1 MSLSKYYKNS
11 TSFQPEDLVKRE
23 VQPPPGWQSLRTK
36 EGHPFQAQP
45 PPAVADPK
53 DPALNP
59 PTIPQVSP
67 ADSTGPADTS
77 TKPTQATVQK
87 DNQPKAAPLP
97 PPKQEI
103 DLTNYLELAVAEK
116 KIEQAYQRGIKD
128 EKDKIEQDFQAATR
142 ALLSTCQQLDTIRET
157 IISNSSEELQQF
169 ALAIAERILRISVR
183 EQDSTI
189 IATIEEALQRAV
201 KSDEFTVYIHPEDY
215 ATVAENS
222 TEIVAGLTGLNKVV
236 IKKDKS
242 IERGGAKIES
252 DNCTIDATI
261 ASQFEVIREEIKK
274 NL

>member
-1 MSLSKYYKNS
+1 MSLSKYYENS

-23 VQPPPGWQSLRTK
+23 VQTPSGWQSQQL
-36 EGHPFQAQP
+36 PV
-45 PPAVADPK
+45 VADSK
-53 DPALNP
+53 DLAARHP
-59 PTIPQVSP
+59 PIIPQVIP
-67 ADSTGPADTS
+67 AESTGPADISS
-77 TKPTQATVQK
+77 TPAQTTVQQ
-87 DNQPKAAPLP
+87 DNQPEVAPQLP
-97 PPKQEI
+97 PRQEL
-103 DLTNYLELAVAEK
+103 DVTNYLERAVAEE
-116 KIEQAYQRGIKD
+116 KIDQAYQRGIKA
-128 EKDKIEQDFQAATR
+128 EKDKIDQDFQAATR

-201 KSDEFTVYIHPEDY
+201 KSDEFTLYIHPDDY
-215 ATVAENS
+215 ATVAGNS
-222 TEIVAGLTGLNKVV
+222 TEIVAGLTGLSKIV

-242 IERGGAKIES
+242 VERGGAKIES

>member
-1 MSLSKYYKNS
+1 MSLSKYYKDS

-23 VQPPPGWQSLRTK
+23 VHPPPGWQSLQSK
-36 EGHPFQAQP
+36 AGLPFQSQQLSV
-45 PPAVADPK
+45 VADPK
-53 DPALNP
+53 DLARNPRIDTTVPADISTKKTPAAVQKEKQPAAPAPPVP
-59 PTIPQVSP
+59 PT
-67 ADSTGPADTS
+67 
-77 TKPTQATVQK
+77 
-87 DNQPKAAPLP
+87 

-116 KIEQAYQRGIKD
+116 KIEQAYQRGIKA
-128 EKDKIEQDFQAATR
+128 EKDRIEQDFQAATR

-157 IISNSSEELQQF
+157 IISNSGEEIQQF
-169 ALAIAERILRISVR
+169 VLAIAEKILRISVR

-201 KSDEFTVYIHPEDY
+201 KSDEFTLYIHPDDY
-215 ATVAENS
+215 TTVTENS
-222 TEIVAGLTGLNKVV
+222 SEIVAGLTGLNKVV
-236 IKKDKS
+236 IKRDKS
-242 IERGGAKIES
+242 VERGGVKIES

>member
-11 TSFQPEDLVKRE
+11 ISFQPEDLVKRE
-23 VQPPPGWQSLRTK
+23 VQPPSGWQSLQTK
-36 EGHPFQAQP
+36 EGLPFQSQQL
-45 PPAVADPK
+45 PAVADPK
-53 DPALNP
+53 DLARNP
-59 PTIPQVSP
+59 PTMPQVPP
-67 ADSTGPADTS
+67 ANRTGPADNS

-87 DNQPKAAPLP
+87 ENQPEAAPQA

-103 DLTNYLELAVAEK
+103 GVTNYLEVAVAEK
-116 KIEQAYQRGIKD
+116 KIEEAYQRGIKA
-128 EKDKIEQDFQAATR
+128 EKDKIGQDFQAATR
-142 ALLSTCQQLDTIRET
+142 ALLNTCQQLDTIRET

-201 KSDEFTVYIHPEDY
+201 KSDEFTLYIHPDDY

-222 TEIVAGLTGLNKVV
+222 TEIVAGLTGLNKIV

-242 IERGGAKIES
+242 VERGGAKIES
-252 DNCTIDATI
+252 ENCTIDATI